1 MEWMFAFSGA
11 PLPLLLPRFPL
22 LGHPIVSLRPA
33 QQRNRPPVGAGTVSP
48 ARGHRH
54 SVVGVRSRA
63 QRRRH
68 GGHGHGV
75 TEYRVTVSPEAGS
88 GRRVNSTGA
97 RAGRGGVRLGRPG
110 RGTPQV
116 VPVTR
121 LAASVIAEHDLDD
134 VGPWRRRWQPT
145 ASVIAG
151 HDADDDLGPWCG
163 RGQPAVPSRP
173 GATKITPRSW
183 KDRRTEVPEDRKART
198 PATSGRGRRGIRPD
212 LSASDLMAWRR

>member
-1 MEWMFAFSGA
+1 
-11 PLPLLLPRFPL
+11 
-22 LGHPIVSLRPA
+22 
-33 QQRNRPPVGAGTVSP
+33 
-48 ARGHRH
+48 
-54 SVVGVRSRA
+54 
-63 QRRRH
+63 
-68 GGHGHGV
+68 HGV

-110 RGTPQV
+110 KGTPQV

-163 RGQPAVPSRP
+163 RGQPAAPSRP